1 MGVKIK
7 VKGDFKNT
15 YRFLNRVKD
24 LKLEHIMR
32 KYGEMGVW
40 ALRENTPKDTGLT
53 AESWEYGLD
62 IGNDRSAIYWYNTNE
77 NNGVNIALI
86 LQYGHGTGTGGWVE
100 GIDYINPAIQHVF
113 YDLADAAWKEV
124 TNS

>member
-1 MGVKIK
+1 MGVKFK
-7 VKGDFKNT
+7 VKGDLKKT
-15 YRFLNRVKD
+15 YQFLKHARDV
-24 LKLEHIMR
+24 KLEHIMR

-53 AESWEYGLD
+53 ANSWEYGLE
-62 IGNDRSAIYWYNTNE
+62 IGDGRSKIFWYNTNE

-113 YDLADAAWKEV
+113 YDLANAAWKEV